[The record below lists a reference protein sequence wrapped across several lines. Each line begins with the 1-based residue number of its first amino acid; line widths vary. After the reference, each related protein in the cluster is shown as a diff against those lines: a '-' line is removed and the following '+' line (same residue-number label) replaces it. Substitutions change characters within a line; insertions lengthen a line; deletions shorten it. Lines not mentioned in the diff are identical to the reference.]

1 MEALL
6 AEWGTEILF
15 GLISAAVMGWAKW
28 HGDKLKKEKIQAE
41 ENAKL
46 ITEQKLDEKIDSHIE
61 VELEPILQELEDL
74 RQYCRD
80 NENLE
85 KSHMNLIVASYRFR
99 LVQLCKGFLNQGFIT
114 TGQMEQL
121 TEFYKLY
128 TGLGGNGQ
136 AKIYYDKAIALPLKT
151 DDDDVSLT
159 Q

>member
-6 AEWGTEILF
+6 VEWGTEILF

-41 ENAKL
+41 ENAK
-46 ITEQKLDEKIDSHIE
+46 IIAEQKLDQKIEGKIE
-61 VELEPILQELEDL
+61 VELEPVLQELEDL

-85 KSHMNLIVASYRFR
+85 KSHMNLIIASYRFR
-99 LVQLCKGFLNQGFIT
+99 LIQLCKGFLAQGYIT
-114 TGQMEQL
+114 ASQMEQL

-128 TGLGGNGQ
+128 KGLGGNGQ
-136 AKIYYDKAIALPLKT
+136 AEIYYNKAIALDLKT
-151 DDDDVSLT
+151 EDGLL
-159 Q
+159 

>member
-41 ENAKL
+41 ENAKIIAEQQL
-46 ITEQKLDEKIDSHIE
+46 DKKITDTIE
-61 VELEPILQELEDL
+61 VELDPIYQELEDL
-74 RQYCRD
+74 RKYCRE

-85 KSHMNLIVASYRFR
+85 KSHMALIVASYRFR
-99 LVQLCKGFLNQGFIT
+99 LIQLCKGFLNQGFIT
-114 TGQMEQL
+114 TAQMEQL
-121 TEFYKLY
+121 AEFYKLY

-136 AKIYYDKAIALPLKT
+136 AKVYYDKAMQLPLKV
-151 DDDDVSLT
+151 DEDEAEV
-159 Q
+159 

>member
-41 ENAKL
+41 ENAKIIAEQQL
-46 ITEQKLDEKIDSHIE
+46 DKKITDTIE
-61 VELEPILQELEDL
+61 VELDPIYQELEDL
-74 RQYCRD
+74 RKYCRE

-85 KSHMNLIVASYRFR
+85 KSHMALIVASYRFR
-99 LVQLCKGFLNQGFIT
+99 LIQLCKGFLNQGFIT
-114 TGQMEQL
+114 TAQMEQL
-121 TEFYKLY
+121 AEFYKLY

-136 AKIYYDKAIALPLKT
+136 AKVYYDKAMQLPLKVDEDET
-151 DDDDVSLT
+151 EV
-159 Q
+159 